1 MIPTATKFVRPF
13 CLLFLLTRGDA
24 EPRVPGLGELALAVE
39 PDLEVGDARR
49 EVLAQEDF
57 VQGQHRQSPLPQQ
70 DAAAVP
76 VGVVLH
82 DGVGLE
88 RVLMGIN

>member
-1 MIPTATKFVRPF
+1 MLIIKKNLQEH

-24 EPRVPGLGELALAVE
+24 EARVPGLGELALAVE

-49 EVLAQEDF
+49 EVLAQEDL
-57 VQGQHRQSPLPQQ
+57 VQRQHRQSPLPQQ
-70 DAAAVP
+70 DAAAAVP